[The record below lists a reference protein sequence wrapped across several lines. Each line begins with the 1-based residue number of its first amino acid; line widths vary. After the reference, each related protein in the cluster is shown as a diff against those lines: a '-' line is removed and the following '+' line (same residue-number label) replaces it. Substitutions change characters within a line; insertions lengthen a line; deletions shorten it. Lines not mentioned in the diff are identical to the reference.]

1 MNISRLQDRSEP
13 GLTGRI
19 MSPAMFSAISLD
31 PISYLLAG
39 LLFEVDLKVAFLAAG
54 SLLVLTAVLGATSR
68 TMRKAD

>member
-1 MNISRLQDRSEP
+1 MNISWLQDRSDP

-19 MSPAMFSAISLD
+19 MSLAMFSAVCLD
-31 PISYLLAG
+31 PISYVLAG
-39 LLFEVDLKVAFLAAG
+39 LLVEVDPKVAFLAAG